1 MTEIKADH
9 VLDSK
14 GLACPMPVVKTRKE
28 IDKLDSG
35 KVLLVEA
42 TDPGSKAD
50 LKAWSERG
58 GHQYLGVVEDGDVI
72 KHYIR
77 KASEEEAN
85 EETTHENKV
94 DNEQLKEKLASGDVT
109 LVDVREPA
117 EYAFGHIPNAISIP
131 FGELEAR
138 LDELNKDQEV
148 YVVCRTGNRS
158 DLAAQLL
165 DEKGFKK
172 VYNVVPGMSTWDG
185 DVDSEQSK

>member
-14 GLACPMPVVKTRKE
+14 GMACPMPVVKTRKE
-28 IDKLDSG
+28 IDQLEPG

-58 GHQYLGVVEDGDVI
+58 GHQYLGVVEEDDVI

-77 KASEEEAN
+77 KASSDEASEES
-85 EETTHENKV
+85 THENKV
-94 DNEQLKEKLASGDVT
+94 NNEQLKQKLTADNVT

-117 EYAFGHIPNAISIP
+117 EYAFGHIPSAVSIP

-138 LDELNKDQEV
+138 LDELEKDQEV

-165 DEKGFKK
+165 TEKGFEN

-185 DVDSEQSK
+185 DVERSE